1 MLFLAVAME
10 IYSYYPKIADR
21 LFKIEMDTST
31 VKKVEVIPDE
41 NNTVYNILKTSQND
55 SQKIILEL
63 SRAKRN
69 EKINIMDMIG

>member
-1 MLFLAVAME
+1 
-10 IYSYYPKIADR
+10 
-21 LFKIEMDTST
+21 MDTLT
-31 VKKVEVIPDE
+31 IKKIEVIPGE
-41 NNTVYNILKTSQND
+41 NNTVYNILKTSQSD